1 MHLHRGQLP
10 TLSRQ
15 IVKALVDNEDIEVV
29 NQAEVER
36 DVQAVLGNY
45 VNDLE
50 KVNLRARELVQ
61 QRGLPQGEYGRI
73 KRLAAEQAGIKT
85 GDEALDYLLTQ
96 LLQMLMHSGNVEEIY
111 ADDNVM
117 RRRMRVYLRADDA
130 KEVNLE
136 AEVRAKLKHVKEGT
150 RTWEIEYERMKAEI
164 RRRKGLE

>member
-29 NQAEVER
+29 DRAEVER
-36 DVQAVLGNY
+36 DVQAVLNNY
-45 VNDLE
+45 VNDLD
-50 KVNLRARELVQ
+50 KVNQRARELVQ

-73 KRLAAEQAGIKT
+73 KRLAADQAGIKT
-85 GDEALDYLLTQ
+85 GEEALDYVLTQ
-96 LLQMLMHSGNVEEIY
+96 LLQMLMHSGNVEEIF
-111 ADDNVM
+111 ADDNVL
-117 RRRMRVYLRADDA
+117 RRRIRIYLRADDA
-130 KEVNLE
+130 KENNLE

>member
-10 TLSRQ
+10 ALSRQ

-29 NQAEVER
+29 DRAEVER

-45 VNDLE
+45 VNDLD
-50 KVNLRARELVQ
+50 KVNQRARELVQ

-117 RRRMRVYLRADDA
+117 RRRMRVFLRADDA